1 MSVET
6 ATKSGAVS
14 RIYSALLKVWQF
26 VQRNHAYFLSFFLPV
41 IVLFTAYFLF
51 QVWPFGERSVL
62 SLDLNA
68 QYVYYY
74 DYMYDVFAGEES
86 LFYSWSRNLSG
97 EFIGIIGY
105 YLASPFNLLVWIWDR
120 AWITEGLLTMM
131 LAKAG
136 SCGLAMAFL
145 LKKHRAYSDVTA
157 IVFSVMYALCGF
169 FVVQTMDPMWLD
181 GLVALPLVVMGV
193 ERICDKRR
201 FKLYVLSLVYIFVAN
216 FYIGYMVGIFSA
228 IYFVYYL
235 ASGKG
240 NNKCFGQYCGSVL
253 LYGLSSVAAILM
265 SAFMILPV
273 YKSLS
278 NGKFEF
284 SKPDY
289 SIVENFDISEIF
301 IKLFPTTYDTVR
313 MEGMPALYAG
323 TVALV
328 LAVIYF
334 MSRRTAARERI
345 SGAVLIGLLV
355 LCMYIRPVDMMWHG
369 GQMPNWLPYRYSFLI
384 SFLLVLFGAQAFDKI
399 KSVRGKSFGTAF
411 VVLLCMLLFA
421 DLNNESWSYDQ
432 VLTFAIP
439 LIVLA
444 VACIMSYAYRSYRDA
459 KGMKIGIIAFVCV
472 ECLLNTT
479 MSLYQMHEDIVFSTR
494 ASYRFDIPVTREVTE
509 QVHDYDDGFYRME
522 KTFHRCVNDPIAL
535 QMYGMSHSSSTLNST
550 AITLMKQLGYS
561 SREHYTRYDG
571 ATVLTDDIFGVKYV
585 LAKDERTV
593 PYTETIGIQSEAEK
607 ESDVITAYANSDAL
621 PMAYLASENV
631 LELDVDNY
639 AITAAEMEE
648 AEKNGTSITEI
659 EQPFLLQNELARTL
673 TGDAEFDDVFKPVID
688 VEFDSENIRSGS
700 TTDAHHSYR
709 KKDEDDEAWISY
721 NVTVHEDGPVYMY
734 LPTKY
739 ERETQMYINGD
750 YRSNYYLYENYSIEY
765 LGTYSEGDTFELKLK
780 LLENA
785 VYFKEAQ
792 FYYADTEVLAQ
803 FNKAM
808 QERNSAT
815 TLTRTSGDTLELTVN
830 AAEDS
835 VLFTTIPAEEG
846 WTALVDG
853 KEVKL
858 TSTMGGALIAVPVSA
873 GEHTIVLDFFPA
885 GMKLGLI
892 LTAIGAILFAL
903 IIIVLALDKKKQA
916 ARAAALSEATDDE

>member
-1 MSVET
+1 MSVDT
-6 ATKSGAVS
+6 AAKNGAAS
-14 RIYSALLKVWQF
+14 KIYSAMLRVWQF
-26 VQRNHAYFLSFFLPV
+26 VQRNYAYFLSFLLPV
-41 IVLFTAYFLF
+41 VILFIAYMLF
-51 QVWPFGERSVL
+51 GVWPSDERSVL

-97 EFIGIIGY
+97 EFMGIIGY
-105 YLASPFNLLVWIWDR
+105 YLASPFNLLVWMWDR

-145 LKKHRAYSDVTA
+145 LKKHRGFSDVTTLA
-157 IVFSVMYALCGF
+157 FSIMYALCGF

-181 GLVALPLVVMGV
+181 GLIALPLVVMGV

-201 FKLYVLSLVYIFVAN
+201 FKLYVLSLVYVFVAN

-228 IYFVYYL
+228 IYFLYYL
-235 ASGKG
+235 ASGKSG
-240 NNKCFGQYCGSVL
+240 NKCFGEYCGSVL
-253 LYGLSSVAAILM
+253 LYGFSSVSAIMM
-265 SAFMILPV
+265 SGFMIMPV

-284 SKPDY
+284 STPDY

-323 TVALV
+323 TIALV
-328 LAVIYF
+328 LAVMYF
-334 MSRRTAARERI
+334 INRRISARERI

-369 GQMPNWLPYRYSFLI
+369 GQMPNWLPYRYSFVI

-439 LIVLA
+439 LVLLA
-444 VACIMSYAYRSYRDA
+444 IACIMTYAYKSYHNT
-459 KGMKIGIIAFVCV
+459 KGMKIGIVALVCV

-479 MSLYQMHEDIVFSTR
+479 MTLYQMHEDIVFSTR

-535 QMYGMSHSSSTLNST
+535 QMYGMSHSSSTLNAK
-550 AITLMKQLGYS
+550 AITLLKQLGFA

-585 LAKDERTV
+585 MAKDGRTV
-593 PYTETIGIQSEAEK
+593 PYTDTIGIQSEAEN
-607 ESDVITAYANSDAL
+607 EADVITVYRNSDAL
-621 PMAYLASENV
+621 PMAYLASSDV
-631 LELDVDNY
+631 LSLNVDNY
-639 AITAAEMEE
+639 AITTTEMEVAAELD
-648 AEKNGTSITEI
+648 TSLTEI

-673 TGDAEFDDVFKPVID
+673 AGNAELDDIFKPVTD
-688 VEFDSENIRSGS
+688 LEFDSENIRTGS

-721 NVTVHEDGPVYMY
+721 DITVHEDGPVYMY

-739 ERETQMYINGD
+739 ERETQMYINGE
-750 YRSNYYLYENYSIEY
+750 YRSNYFLYENFSIEY
-765 LGTYSEGDTFELKLK
+765 LGTYSEGDTFQLKLK

-792 FYYADTEVLAQ
+792 FYYADMNALAQ
-803 FNKAM
+803 FSEAM

-815 TLTRTSGDTLELTVN
+815 ELTRTSGDTLELTVN

-846 WTALVDG
+846 WTVLIDG
-853 KEVKL
+853 KEAKW
-858 TSTMGGALIAVPVSA
+858 TTTMDGALLAVPVSA
-873 GEHTIVLDFFPA
+873 GEHKIVLDFFPA
-885 GMKLGLI
+885 GMTLGLV
-892 LTAIGAILFAL
+892 LTALGVVMFVLMMV
-903 IIIVLALDKKKQA
+903 IVWHDKKKQA
-916 ARAAALSEATDDE
+916 EKAASMLETAEE

>member
-1 MSVET
+1 MSVDT
-6 ATKSGAVS
+6 ASKSAGG
-14 RIYSALLKVWQF
+14 RIFSVLLRAWQS
-26 VQRNHAYFLSFFLPV
+26 VQRNYAYYLSFLLPV
-41 IVLFTAYFLF
+41 LILFAAYMLF
-51 QVWPFGERSVL
+51 RVWPFGERSVL

-97 EFIGIIGY
+97 EFMGIIGY

-136 SCGLAMAFL
+136 SCALAMAFL
-145 LKKHRAYSDVTA
+145 LKKHRGYSDVTTLA
-157 IVFSVMYALCGF
+157 FSVMYALCGF

-181 GLVALPLVVMGV
+181 GLIALPLVVMGV

-201 FKLYVLSLVYIFVAN
+201 FKLYVLSLVYVFVAN

-228 IYFVYYL
+228 LYFVYYL
-235 ASGKG
+235 ASGKSS
-240 NNKCFGQYCGSVL
+240 NKCFREYRGSVL
-253 LYGLSSVAAILM
+253 LYFFSSLSAILM
-265 SAFMILPV
+265 SAFMIMPV

-323 TVALV
+323 TIALV

-334 MSRRTAARERI
+334 ISRRISARERI
-345 SGAVLIGLLV
+345 SGAVLIGVLV

-369 GQMPNWLPYRYSFLI
+369 GQMPNWLPYRYSFVI

-399 KSVRGKSFGTAF
+399 RSVRGKSFGTAF

-421 DLNNESWSYDQ
+421 DLNNDSWDYDQ
-432 VLTFAIP
+432 VLTFAVP

-444 VACIMSYAYRSYRDA
+444 VACIMAYVYKNYRDT
-459 KGMKIGIIAFVCV
+459 KGMKIGIIALVCA

-479 MSLYQMHEDIVFSTR
+479 VTLYQMHKDIVFSTR

-535 QMYGMSHSSSTLNST
+535 QMYGMSHSSSTLNSK
-550 AITLMKQLGYS
+550 AITLLKQLGFS

-571 ATVLTDDIFGVKYV
+571 ATVLTDDIFGVKYL
-585 LAKDERTV
+585 LAKDARTI
-593 PYTETIGIQSEAEK
+593 PYTDTIGISSNAEK
-607 ESDVITAYANSDAL
+607 PADVITVYENTDAL
-621 PMAYLASENV
+621 PMVYLAADDV
-631 LELDVDNY
+631 LSLNVDNY
-639 AITAAEMEE
+639 AITAAELAE
-648 AEKNGTSITEI
+648 AAESQTSLTEI
-659 EQPFLLQNELARTL
+659 EQPFWLQNEFARTL
-673 TGDAEFDDVFKPVID
+673 IGNPELEDIFRPVFDL
-688 VEFDSENIRSGS
+688 EFDSENIRSGS

-709 KKDEDDEAWISY
+709 KKDEDSEAWIKY
-721 NVTVHEDGPVYMY
+721 NITMHEDGPVYMY

-739 ERETQMYINGD
+739 ERETQLYINGE
-750 YRSNYYLYENYSIEY
+750 YRGNYYLYENYSIEY
-765 LGTYSEGDTFELKLK
+765 LGTYSAGDSFEVKLK
-780 LLENA
+780 LLEDA

-792 FYYADTEVLAQ
+792 FYCADMNLLSQ
-803 FNKAM
+803 FNEAVRT
-808 QERNSAT
+808 RNSAT
-815 TLTRTSGDTLELTVN
+815 TLARTSGDTLELTVN
-830 AAEDS
+830 APEDG

-853 KEVKL
+853 KEVKW
-858 TSTMGGALIAVPVSA
+858 TTIMDGALIAVPVSA

-885 GMKLGLI
+885 GMKLGLL
-892 LTAIGAILFAL
+892 LTGIGAVMFAL
-903 IIIVLALDKKKQA
+903 IIVVLRLEKKKQA
-916 ARAAALSEATDDE
+916 AKASGE

>member
-6 ATKSGAVS
+6 AAKSGAAS
-14 RIYSALLKVWQF
+14 KIYSVLMRAGQF

-41 IVLFTAYFLF
+41 IILFVAYILF

-145 LKKHRAYSDVTA
+145 LKKHRGYSDVTT
-157 IVFSVMYALCGF
+157 ITFSVMYALCGF

-181 GLVALPLVVMGV
+181 GLIALPLVVMGV

-201 FKLYVLSLVYIFVAN
+201 FKLYVMSLVYVFVAN

-228 IYFVYYL
+228 IYFLYYL
-235 ASGKG
+235 ASGKSR
-240 NNKCFGQYCGSVL
+240 NKCFGEYCGSVL
-253 LYGLSSVAAILM
+253 LYGVSSVSAIMM
-265 SAFMILPV
+265 SAFMIMPV

-278 NGKFEF
+278 NGKFTF
-284 SKPDY
+284 SVPDY
-289 SIVENFDISEIF
+289 SLVENFDISEIF

-323 TVALV
+323 TIALV
-328 LAVIYF
+328 FAVIYF
-334 MSRRTAARERI
+334 TSRRIATRERI

-369 GQMPNWLPYRYSFLI
+369 GQMPNWLPYRYSFVI

-439 LIVLA
+439 LVVLA
-444 VACIMSYAYRSYRDA
+444 IACIMVYAYRSYRDT
-459 KGMKIGIIAFVCV
+459 KGMKIGIIALVCV

-494 ASYRFDIPVTREVTE
+494 ASYRFDIPETRVITE
-509 QVHDYDDGFYRME
+509 QVHDYDNGFYRME

-550 AITLMKQLGYS
+550 AITLLKQLGFT

-585 LAKDERTV
+585 LAKDERTI
-593 PYTETIGIQSEAEK
+593 PYADTIGIQSEAEN
-607 ESDVITAYANSDAL
+607 EADIITVYENSDAL
-621 PMAYLASENV
+621 PMAYLASDDV
-631 LELDVDNY
+631 LSLNVDNY
-639 AITAAEMEE
+639 AITATEMEVA
-648 AEKNGTSITEI
+648 AELDTSLTEV

-673 TGDAEFDDVFKPVID
+673 AGNARLDDVFKPVID
-688 VEFDSENIRSGS
+688 IEFDSENIRSGS

-709 KKDEDDEAWISY
+709 KKDEDAEAWISY
-721 NVTVHEDGPVYMY
+721 NITVHEDGPVYMY

-739 ERETQMYINGD
+739 ERETQMYINGS

-765 LGTYSEGDTFELKLK
+765 LGTYSEGDTLELKLQ

-792 FYYADTEVLAQ
+792 FYYADMDVLSQ

-808 QERNSAT
+808 QDRNSET

-853 KEVKL
+853 EEVDL
-858 TSTMGGALIAVPVSA
+858 TSTMDGALIAVPVSA
-873 GEHTIVLDFFPA
+873 GKHTIVLDFFPA

-892 LTAIGAILFAL
+892 LSALGVVMFAL
-903 IIIVLALDKKKQA
+903 IIIVVALDKKKQA
-916 ARAAALSEATDDE
+916 ARAAAAREATDE